1 MIGTLC
7 CGRCYNVVV
16 LQGVCVPAVQAM
28 LAQWAPPLDR
38 TVMVAYTYSGKDYHV
53 WGLYCVMIMLYGLL

>member
-1 MIGTLC
+1 M
-7 CGRCYNVVV
+7 V

-38 TVMVAYTYSGKDYHV
+38 TVMVAYTYSGKMGQMYV
-53 WGLYCVMIMLYGLL
+53 CVCTYDNV